1 MSIWRQ
7 FIIGVPGRF
16 LERIG
21 LCRQGVGP
29 ASPPSALPGNSP
41 TRGEIGD
48 ATARSTTGI
57 ALKARPPI
65 VDGTTKFDAFW
76 KQISPLVGEMSG
88 RTEGDSAGPI
98 HCDAPRSPTRSPV
111 RALITLAIVLI
122 MTGLVAIGLEW
133 ADRTFPPPLER
144 AQIFSREV
152 LDKDGHLL
160 RAFAT
165 PDGRWRL
172 KTRVDD
178 VDPRFLD
185 MLVAYEDQRFYE
197 HHGVDPLALGRAAL
211 QFVTNGRI
219 VSGASTLSMQVA
231 RLIEPRERRTWAA
244 KLLQVARAI
253 QIERRLGKDQIL
265 ALYLTH
271 APYGGN
277 LEGVRAASL
286 AWFGKEPR
294 RLAVGEAALLVALP
308 QLPEKRRPDR
318 NLAAADAARERVL
331 GRAAVAKVIG
341 QGESERAAM
350 TAIPTRRLQLP
361 AHAAHLAEAALRK
374 EPKALRHETTLRRDI
389 QRGLETVAREGA
401 QRLGPK
407 VSVAMV
413 MADARTGEIV
423 GEVGS
428 ADYFDASRSGW
439 IDMARVT
446 RSPGSTLKPFIY
458 GLAFEEGIVSQETI
472 IEDRPADFFGYRPR
486 NFDMSYQGDVSVR
499 EALQLSLNVPAIRLL
514 DAVGPS
520 RLMVRFRRAEV
531 HPKLPPNE
539 APGLAIGLGG
549 VGITLRD
556 LVQLYAG
563 LANRGWPVRL
573 GDGIEGKPGLIDG
586 EPLLSTVATWQV
598 ADILSGVLPPAGT
611 RQHGIAYKTG
621 TSYGYRDAWSVGF
634 DGRYVLGV
642 WAGRPDNG
650 AVPGLS
656 GYGAA
661 APILFEGFAKAGIA
675 ITALPDA
682 PAGAIR
688 LGQADLPIGQR
699 RFSVTANG
707 LPSTSIREAAP
718 RIVFPPEGA
727 RVELGAAAGQAIIP
741 LTLKLQGGR
750 APFRWLANGRPLP
763 DVPPRRVSQ
772 WLPDG
777 GGYSTLTVIDALG
790 RASTVRVFV
799 E

>member
-1 MSIWRQ
+1 M
-7 FIIGVPGRF
+7 
-16 LERIG
+16 
-21 LCRQGVGP
+21 
-29 ASPPSALPGNSP
+29 
-41 TRGEIGD
+41 
-48 ATARSTTGI
+48 
-57 ALKARPPI
+57 
-65 VDGTTKFDAFW
+65 
-76 KQISPLVGEMSG
+76 GEMSG
-88 RTEGDSAGPI
+88 RTEGGSAGPI
-98 HCDAPRSPTRSPV
+98 HGDNPRNPTRFRV
-111 RALITLAIVLI
+111 RVLTTLAI
-122 MTGLVAIGLEW
+122 GLVLTALAAIGLEW
-133 ADRTFPPPLER
+133 ADRAFPPPLDH
-144 AQIFSREV
+144 AQVFSREV
-152 LDKDGHLL
+152 VDKDGQLL

-172 KTRVDD
+172 KTTVDD
-178 VDPRFLD
+178 VDPRFLE

-231 RLIEPRERRTWAA
+231 RLIEPREQRTWTA
-244 KLLQVARAI
+244 KLSQLARAI
-253 QIERRLGKDQIL
+253 QIERRLSKDQIL
-265 ALYLTH
+265 NLYLTH

-294 RLAVGEAALLVALP
+294 RLSVGEAALLVALP

-341 QGESERAAM
+341 QGEAERAAM

-374 EPKALRHETTLRRDI
+374 APKALRHETTLRREI
-389 QRGLETVAREGA
+389 QRGLEAVAREGA
-401 QRLGPK
+401 ERLGPK

-413 MADARTGEIV
+413 MADVKTGEVI

-439 IDMARVT
+439 IDMTRVI

-458 GLAFEEGIVSQETI
+458 GLAFEEGLVGQETI

-486 NFDMSYQGDVSVR
+486 NFDMSYQGEVSVR

-531 HPKLPPNE
+531 RPKLPPNE

-556 LVQLYAG
+556 LVQLYTG

-573 GDGIEGKPGLIDG
+573 GDGIEGKQGLIDG

-598 ADILSGVLPPAGT
+598 ADILSGVLPPAGS
-611 RQHGIAYKTG
+611 RQRGIAYKTG

-642 WAGRPDNG
+642 WVGRPDNG
-650 AVPGLS
+650 AVPGLT

-661 APILFEGFAKAGIA
+661 APILFEGFARAGVA
-675 ITALPDA
+675 ITPLPDA

-688 LGQADLPIGQR
+688 LAQADLPIGQR
-699 RFSVTANG
+699 RFSMTANG

-727 RVELGAAAGQAIIP
+727 RVELSAAAGQAMMP

-763 DVPPRRVSQ
+763 DVTRRRVSH

-777 GGYSTLTVIDALG
+777 SGYSTLTVIDALG